1 MAQELYELQ
10 EGWDWSTLAEQTI
23 TTKNIKPTSAPKQ
36 QFTYIDISSI
46 DRYSNQI
53 IDPKIIFGSEAPSRA
68 KKELFENDVL
78 FATTRPNLKNVAIFS
93 GGVESP
99 VASTGFC
106 VLRAGKN
113 IDPGF
118 LFRFL
123 TTEFVQQH
131 ISPFISGAQYPAI
144 TDKNLKLTP
153 IPLPPLNEQKRIV
166 AKINALFTR
175 IDTAITHLQQT
186 LELSQ
191 ALFASALDGAVR
203 PKEIPD
209 NWIEGKLGE
218 FASFSQGLQVPVGD
232 QIHEFSEGLV
242 QFLRISDF
250 VRDDEPARYIQDPGD
265 RYKVRE
271 QDLSMIRYGDA
282 GKVVRG
288 YSGAIANNLFRINAI
303 DVFNVDFLYYLLSS
317 PSVYG
322 FLRAGNTSSTMP
334 AISFKVVKN
343 LPILIP
349 PIEEQKKIIVYLD
362 DLSERTRSIEV
373 TTQEKLDDLYALK
386 ASLLDAAFKGQL

>member
-53 IDPKIIFGSEAPSRA
+53 INPKIIRGSEAPSRA